1 MIQKD
6 REKEPMRDEFDRA
19 LLEAVDEGLL
29 IIGDGVGHVI
39 YHHVERSFN
48 VRREEIPE
56 KLDLFQK
63 GLEALL
69 GVGAR
74 VPEKLIAR
82 KLYDKLGVSFEEHEG
97 WTLVDYVNRA
107 RSTS

>member
-1 MIQKD
+1 MAQKGMAKGPIRND
-6 REKEPMRDEFDRA
+6 FDRA
-19 LLEAVDEGLL
+19 LLEAIDEGLL

-39 YHHVERSFN
+39 YHHVERNFN

-56 KLDLFQK
+56 KLDAFQK

-74 VPEKLIAR
+74 VPEKLIAK
-82 KLYDKLGVSFEEHEG
+82 KLYDKLGLSFEEHDG
-97 WTLVDYVNRA
+97 WTLVDHVNRA
-107 RSTS
+107 KSMI